1 MKSHP
6 VRVDRYVLETLM
18 VDLVGHDRS
27 ASSFLVYLALW
38 SATGGRRK
46 ATARRSHRQL
56 AEETGLSKS
65 AVQAGI
71 RRLLRRR
78 LVAVSRAST
87 TATPEYSILRPWQR
101 GGPPSR

>member
-1 MKSHP
+1 MKDST
-6 VRVDRYVLETLM
+6 VRLDRYVLETLM

-38 SATGGRRK
+38 SATGGRRRAK
-46 ATARRSHRQL
+46 ARRSHRQI

-71 RRLLRRR
+71 RRLLKRR
-78 LVAVSRAST
+78 LVAVSRASP
-87 TATPEYSILRPWQR
+87 TATPEYAILRPWQR
-101 GGPPSR
+101 G

>member
-1 MKSHP
+1 MKNVT

-27 ASSFLVYLALW
+27 PSSFLVFLALW
-38 SATGGRRK
+38 NAAGGRRK
-46 ATARRSHRQL
+46 AKARRSHRQV

-65 AVQAGI
+65 AVQAAIG
-71 RRLLRRR
+71 RLLRRK
-78 LVAVSRAST
+78 LIAVTRASA

-101 GGPPSR
+101 G

>member
-1 MKSHP
+1 VKDLP

-18 VDLVGHDRS
+18 ADLVGHDRS

-46 ATARRSHRQL
+46 ARARRSHRQI

-65 AVQAGI
+65 AAQAGV
-71 RRLLRRR
+71 RRLLRRK
-78 LVAVSRAST
+78 LLAVSRASM

-101 GGPPSR
+101 G